1 MVLKKSIAC
10 SILAASLC
18 SAAAISDP
26 TYIPADQQAKFLA
39 DGQAVHACTEA
50 GYDYHACRS
59 MAFPQPSAT
68 VHKRDSPDTWAT
80 AQDTLPIATQVAIL
94 DMPANDIGPAD
105 ANGNP
110 TVQVYDGQSQCY
122 NKIPWTNFVS
132 SGDVGTSTINKF
144 CTGAVGKVASLA
156 GQAFAQTAFGKFVD
170 KVKGFMVKG
179 AGPVIK
185 AGGVDMALSLF
196 NYGNGRIPK
205 GITNPTQ
212 LLTDLCNTGM
222 QRLTGDP
229 GCVTKD
235 MATHPVHGGVVYW
248 TKDSGK
254 PIFDANGKCTNCIFE
269 MVLEPGN
276 NGAGGK
282 ASS

>member
-1 MVLKKSIAC
+1 MVFKKSIAC
-10 SILAASLC
+10 AILAASLC

-39 DGQAVHACTEA
+39 DGQAVHACTDA
-50 GYDYHACRS
+50 GYDYHACRD
-59 MAFPQPSAT
+59 MAFPQPSGT

-80 AQDTLPIATQVAIL
+80 AQDTQPIATEVAVL
-94 DMPANDIGPAD
+94 DMTANDIGPPD
-105 ANGNP
+105 ANNQP
-110 TVQVYDGQSQCY
+110 TVQTYDGQSQCY

-132 SGDVGTSTINKF
+132 SGDVGSTTINKF
-144 CTGAVGKVASLA
+144 CTGAVGKVAQLA
-156 GQAFAQTAFGKFVD
+156 GNAFAQTAFGKFVS
-170 KVKGFMVKG
+170 KVKGFFNG
-179 AGPVIK
+179 NYGPVIK

-196 NYGNGRIPK
+196 NYGKIPK

-212 LLTDLCNTGM
+212 LVTDLCNTGM

-235 MATHPVHGGVVYW
+235 VATHPVHGGVVYW
-248 TKDSGK
+248 TGSAAK
-254 PIFDANGKCTNCIFE
+254 PIFDAAKKCTNCILE
-269 MVLEPGN
+269 LVLEPGN